1 MLQYF
6 AHSSRERNERM
17 SIIWT
22 ALAVIVLWAGW
33 RHRSRISATRRGD
46 TPAID
51 DAAIDRI
58 IQEGRLRTGE
68 EEALDLEAARE
79 AEEEF
84 LDEYWDEPDEY

>member
-1 MLQYF
+1 
-6 AHSSRERNERM
+6 M

-22 ALAVIVLWAGW
+22 ALAVIVLWAGL
-33 RHRSRISATRRGD
+33 RHRHRINATRRGG

-58 IQEGRLRTGE
+58 IQEGRLPTEE
-68 EEALDLEAARE
+68 EEALDLDAARE

-84 LDEYWDEPDEY
+84 LDEYWDQPDED